1 MKSFLQIAILAMF
14 CTCANAQIVEPVARV
29 INFDDVDPINVSEKA
44 SIRIIAAKTVGM
56 TRINMKQGGRGPHH
70 NHPDEGMIMLLEGQL
85 RATSLDKTW
94 TMKPGDVF
102 VIPSWVPHQLEAL
115 VDSVYFE
122 AFGPGSMFFGGA
134 IPGAK

>member
-1 MKSFLQIAILAMF
+1 MKRFLHSAILALF
-14 CTCANAQIVEPVARV
+14 FTGANAQVVKPVARV
-29 INFDDVDPINVSEKA
+29 INFDDVEPISVREKA

-70 NHPDEGMIMLLEGQL
+70 NHPDEGMIMLAEGQL

-94 TMKPGDVF
+94 TMNPGDVF

-122 AFGPGSMFFGGA
+122 AFGPGSMFFGGD
-134 IPGAK
+134 IPGAE